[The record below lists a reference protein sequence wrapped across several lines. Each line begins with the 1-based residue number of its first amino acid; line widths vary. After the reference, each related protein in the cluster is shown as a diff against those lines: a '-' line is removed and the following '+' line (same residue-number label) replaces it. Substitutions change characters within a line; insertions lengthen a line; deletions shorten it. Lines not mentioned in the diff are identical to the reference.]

1 MAESSKF
8 KEAPMLAELVASGEL
23 PPVDERL
30 PINPLVLPVIDGI
43 GKYGGDINTA
53 GLRPPPF
60 NGYNLGNFSGQ
71 TLVFYAWGLRG
82 EVGEV
87 VPNIA
92 ESFEINEDSSHFT
105 VHLREGLKWSDGERY
120 DADDAAFFWNSV
132 LQNEELRPAKPPVYL
147 NSDESLMEFN
157 VIDDFTIEFIADL
170 PKPWFMDRLASYRSG
185 GDFCRHPEHYMTQF
199 HPDFAEEE
207 DLNKLVSDGG
217 FQ

>member
-1 MAESSKF
+1 MKKEIFAKRDISRREFLRVSGVTAAGAVLVACAGGEPAAPAEAPADTTAEESAPAAMESASGF
-8 KEAPMLAELVASGEL
+8 KEAPMLAEMVANGDL

-82 EVGEV
+82 EV

-92 ESFEINEDSSHFT
+92 ESFEINEDSSYFK
-105 VHLREGLKWSDGERY
+105 VHLREGLKWSDGEPY
-120 DADDAAFFWNSV
+120 DAEDAAFYWNSV
-132 LQNEELRPAKPPVYL
+132 LQNEELRPVKLPVYL
-147 NSDESLMEFN
+147 NSDEK
-157 VIDDFTIEFIADL
+157 A
-170 PKPWFMDRLASYRSG
+170 
-185 GDFCRHPEHYMTQF
+185 
-199 HPDFAEEE
+199 
-207 DLNKLVSDGG
+207 
-217 FQ
+217 